1 MYFWLGVKNLSRN
14 KKRTFFTVCGIV
26 LSVMLMSTA
35 YCAVVGIA
43 RNAYDP
49 ARKIYGGD
57 LVILSK
63 DVTYQKMEEGWGYS
77 FSSISSII
85 SESDVRSR
93 VSSDNVQFMYPVILR
108 ECIFFYE
115 DNSFKN
121 IILGVDF
128 ETQEQAIHFSEILT
142 DGRFFEDMEK
152 DRYAVLLNREAW
164 GQFYPVGSTV
174 SLLIPSYEVEEG
186 KAVSNF
192 DMGDL
197 HTFETIGLFTLGGR
211 NVSTIPHV
219 PIQTLR
225 NSVNSDIATYMAV
238 TVRNFAQLDKTRAEL
253 KEQLPEY
260 TVLSVNDL
268 LNVISEDFN
277 RLKIFIA
284 QIIFIMYVVSGLI
297 VFNTMLVSVEE
308 RKREVAV
315 LRALGVRSSQVMLL
329 FLVEACLYGLLGT
342 SIGVLLGA
350 LLSSGGGFFL
360 NGELLGYTFGLV
372 LVVAVGAGIYPALNA
387 VKQSPMEGLRYG

>member
-14 KKRTFFTVCGIV
+14 RKRTLFTVCGIV
-26 LSVMLMSTA
+26 LSVMLMSTLYSA
-35 YCAVVGIA
+35 IVGIA

-57 LVILSK
+57 LVILPK
-63 DVTYQKMEEGWGYS
+63 DVTYQKMEKGWGYS
-77 FSSISSII
+77 FSDISSVIR
-85 SESDVRSR
+85 ESDVRSR
-93 VSSDNVQFMYPVILR
+93 VKNDNVQFMYPVILR

-115 DNSFKN
+115 DNFFKS
-121 IILGVDF
+121 IIIGVDF
-128 ETQEQAIHFSEILT
+128 ETQEQAIHFSEILA
-142 DGRFFEDMEK
+142 DGRFFEDVEK
-152 DRYAVLLNREAW
+152 DRYAVLLNKEAW

-174 SLLIPSYEVEEG
+174 SIFIPAYDVEEG
-186 KAVSNF
+186 KAVSDF
-192 DMGDL
+192 DRGDL

-219 PIQTLR
+219 PIETLR
-225 NSVNSDIATYMAV
+225 NSVNSDMATYMAV
-238 TVRNFAQLDKTRAEL
+238 TVKNFAQLDKTMAEL
-253 KEQLPEY
+253 GEQLPEY

-308 RKREVAV
+308 RRKEIAV
-315 LRALGVRSSQVMLL
+315 LRAVGVKSSQVMLL
-329 FLVEACLYGLLGT
+329 FLVEALLYGLLGT
-342 SIGVLLGA
+342 SIGFLLGA
-350 LLSSGGGFFL
+350 LLSSEGGFFL
-360 NGELLGYTFGLV
+360 NGELLIYTFGLV
-372 LVVAVGAGIYPALNA
+372 LVVAAGAGVYPALKA